1 MPQRRLL
8 VSDSSVV
15 LQEAFVTALQTLKH
29 VDPLAPVVVL
39 VPHEAL
45 ALHLQ
50 QTVLNAGQGF
60 LGVSFFTC
68 ATFAREI
75 AEWSFTQDGWQ
86 PLPLFAAR
94 RIVRQLLAEETSG
107 SYFAPLVQQLGFA
120 RGFLTT
126 LTDLKQ
132 AGVRAQDVQ
141 HFIGQAHLTGA
152 YRQKIESL
160 YALYDGYERFLH
172 THSLYDE
179 GDLLE
184 RAAKILAVQHDSTT
198 FFLYGFTDFT
208 PRQRRVVEAAIQER
222 DTLVFFPWREGFAY
236 DYATPTLGWL
246 TSLGFQQ
253 LLLTATETKTDNLAH
268 LQTRF
273 FESVSVWPTDA
284 PPQPDQSVQ
293 ILSVPGEYREA
304 REIGRAIFDLVRE
317 RSLHFADIAVALPDP
332 ATYGPLLRETFAEWG
347 IPCAAVPQRAL
358 LHTQAGQGVML
369 LCQVLAEDFSR
380 ARVFEFLSVARP
392 PFTELLG
399 EVAPH
404 AKVAR
409 WETFSLQAGIA
420 RGAKEWRERLARLT
434 TTVVQ
439 DITTDHD
446 DSAGDEP
453 QALRVFSLFMERFIN
468 DSELL
473 PRQNS
478 WQGWAEQTLRL
489 FMTYTSP
496 SPSWQQVCEMLQRLG
511 QLTMID
517 ESLSLHEWSQALAE
531 VLLTA
536 PEVNEQETQNGV
548 FISDLAT
555 VSGIPFRAV
564 IVPGLIEGRFPQ
576 TVRQDPFLL
585 DAERQHLAEVLLCDL
600 QQRYR
605 QGEAE
610 RLLFTRTLHSATE
623 RLILTYPRLDYASGR
638 SQVPSSYL
646 LRVVE
651 AMSGRYATL
660 SDLEDWSETVPL
672 TPLYN
677 GPPQRALDASEFHL
691 ASIERARAREDT
703 TSLGYLPLIVP
714 FFPQA
719 LEALHERWE
728 IPRLTPFDG
737 MIEDEAVLL
746 AVHRRLFPVGMTLS
760 ASALETY
767 ARCPFRYFL
776 NTVLGVVPQEDPELL
791 LTIQPRERGALLHE
805 ILHDF
810 FLRVQQEQRVP
821 LATQNP
827 QELFQLLQTVAHAHF
842 AAFAVTRVTGLPVVW
857 EVEQERLL
865 EQLTLLLTWE
875 IDNGQDFLPA
885 AFEVQFGTERVDTAS
900 TILPPDAV
908 RLGLDD
914 GSAIHLRGRIDR
926 IDVSADARQARILDY
941 KSGKLV
947 RGRFA
952 GGTALQLPLY
962 LHAVR
967 RLRPDLQWVG
977 ADYVYVNR
985 AEQTHQ
991 PIFTEETW
999 TEAETDLRV
1008 VVTALVGGMRTGCFP
1023 QMPDTCQP
1031 CMFPLVCSAMVATR
1045 AARKQH
1051 DPRLDALR
1059 SLRNIP

>member
-1 MPQRRLL
+1 MPQRRLF
-8 VSDSSVV
+8 VSDSLVV
-15 LQEAFVTALQTLKH
+15 LQDAFVTALQTLKH

-39 VPHEAL
+39 VPHHAL

-50 QTVLNAGQGF
+50 QTALNVGQGF

-68 ATFAREI
+68 TTFVHAM
-75 AEWSFTQDGWQ
+75 AEWSFAQDDWQ

-107 SYFAPLVQQLGFA
+107 NYFAPLAQQPGFA

-126 LTDLKQ
+126 LTELKQ
-132 AGVRAQDVQ
+132 AGVRPQDLRT
-141 HFIGQAHLTGA
+141 FIERAHLTGA

-160 YALYDGYERFLH
+160 YALYAGYERFLH
-172 THSLYDE
+172 THLLYDE
-179 GDLLE
+179 EDLLE
-184 RAAKILAVQHDSTT
+184 RATQLLPSQHDSTT
-198 FFLYGFTDFT
+198 FFLYGFTDLT
-208 PRQRRVVEAAIQER
+208 PRQRRLIEAAIRER
-222 DTLVFFPWREGFAY
+222 NALVFFPWRTGPAY

-253 LLLTATETKTDNLAH
+253 SPLTATETKTDNLTH
-268 LQTRF
+268 LQARF
-273 FESVSVWPTDA
+273 FESVSLWPTETSSR
-284 PPQPDQSVQ
+284 PDQSVQ
-293 ILSVPGEYREA
+293 ILSVPGENREA

-317 RSLHFADIAVALPDP
+317 GGLHFADIAVALPDP
-332 ATYGPLLRETFAEWG
+332 VTYGPLLRETFAQWG
-347 IPCAAVPQRAL
+347 IPCTRVPQRTL

-369 LCQVLAEDFSR
+369 LCQVLVEDFSR

-399 EVAPH
+399 EIAPH
-404 AKVAR
+404 AQPAR

-420 RGAKEWRERLARLT
+420 RGAKAWRERLARLT
-434 TTVVQ
+434 TTVAQ
-439 DITTDHD
+439 NLTSDLD
-446 DSAGDEP
+446 DSTGDEP
-453 QALRVFSLFMERFIN
+453 QALRAFSLFMERFIN

-489 FMTYTSP
+489 FTTYTSP
-496 SPSWQQVCEMLQRLG
+496 SPVWQQVCELLQRLG
-511 QLTMID
+511 QLTMLD
-517 ESLSLHEWSQALAE
+517 QSLSLHEWNQALTE
-531 VLLTA
+531 VLGITL
-536 PEVNEQETQNGV
+536 EVNEQETQTGV
-548 FISDLAT
+548 FISDLIS
-555 VSGIPFRAV
+555 VSGMPFRAV
-564 IVPGLIEGRFPQ
+564 IVPGLSEGRFPQ

-585 DAERQHLAEVLLCDL
+585 DTERQHLAEVLLCDL

-605 QGEAE
+605 QSEAE
-610 RLLFTRTLHSATE
+610 RLLFTRTLQSATE

-651 AMSGRYATL
+651 SMSGRYAAL

-672 TPLYN
+672 APLYN

-691 ASIERARAREDT
+691 TSIERARAREDPAP
-703 TSLGYLPLIVP
+703 LGYLPLVVP

-719 LEALHERWE
+719 LEALHKRWE
-728 IPRLTPFDG
+728 TSRLTPFDG
-737 MIEDEAVLL
+737 MIEDEAVQS
-746 AVHRRLFPVGMTLS
+746 AVRRRLFPVGMTLS

-776 NTVLGVVPQEDPELL
+776 NTVLGVVLQEDPELL

-810 FLRVQQEQRVP
+810 FSRLQAEQRLP
-821 LATQNP
+821 LATQAP
-827 QELFQLLQTVAHAHF
+827 QALFQLLQTVAQAHF
-842 AAFAVTRVTGLPVVW
+842 AAFAVTRATGLPVVW
-857 EVEQERLL
+857 EVEQARLL

-875 IDNGQDFLPA
+875 IENGQDFFPT
-885 AFEVQFGTERVDTAS
+885 AFEVQFGTENVRTTS

-908 RLGLDD
+908 RFGLDD

-926 IDVSADARQARILDY
+926 IDVSGDARRARILDY

-952 GGTALQLPLY
+952 GGTVLQLPLY

-967 RLRPDLQWVG
+967 SLRPDLQWVG

-991 PIFTEETW
+991 PLFTAETW
-999 TEAETDLRV
+999 TEAETDLRAI
-1008 VVTALVGGMRTGCFP
+1008 VTALMGGMRTGCFP

-1031 CMFPLVCSAMVATR
+1031 CMFPLVCNAMVATR
-1045 AARKQH
+1045 TARKQH

-1059 SLRNIP
+1059 ALRNIL